1 MALTVGF
8 IGLGIMGSRMAAN
21 LQTHGYDLVLY
32 NRTRGKAE
40 ALLRGGAKWGN
51 TPVGVAVEADVLFTM
66 LANPETVEA
75 TALGTE
81 GFLRAMRPGSIW
93 VNSSTVNPSFARRMA
108 EEARANG
115 VRYLDAPVTGSKEAA
130 AGARLLFMVGGDAT
144 DLEVCRPLL
153 SSMSTRIV
161 HVGEHGL
168 GSALKM
174 VNNLLGAV
182 SMAAFAEGA
191 ALGQALGVPRQTI
204 FDTLL
209 GGPMV
214 APVVGAKR
222 TRIERDD
229 YEADFSMRW
238 MQKDLHLA
246 SVSGYEVG
254 VPMPVVNV
262 TKELYR
268 LAMREGY
275 ADQDYGAIYAYLTAD
290 HNGPS
295 ASAPE
300 ARPAPARDVAVP

>member
-1 MALTVGF
+1 MALKVGF

-21 LQTHGYDLVLY
+21 LQARGYSLIVF
-32 NRTRGKAE
+32 NRTRNKAE
-40 ALLRGGAKWGN
+40 ALLRGGATWGT
-51 TPVGVAVEADVLFTM
+51 TPVDVAEKADVLFTM
-66 LANPETVEA
+66 LANPEAVEA
-75 TALGTE
+75 AALGTE
-81 GFLRAMRPGSIW
+81 GFLRALRPGSIW

-108 EEARANG
+108 QEARANG
-115 VRYLDAPVTGSKEAA
+115 VRYLDAPVTGSKDAA
-130 AGARLLFMVGGDAT
+130 AGAQLLFLVGGDAT

-153 SSMSTRIV
+153 SSMGTRIV
-161 HVGEHGL
+161 HVGAHGL

-214 APVVGAKR
+214 APVVTAKR
-222 TRIERDD
+222 ARIERED

-246 SVSGYEVG
+246 SISGYEAG

-275 ADQDYGAIYAYLTAD
+275 ADQDYGAIYAYLIAD

-295 ASAPE
+295 SSAPE
-300 ARPAPARDVAVP
+300 VQPAPASEIGVR

>member
-1 MALTVGF
+1 
-8 IGLGIMGSRMAAN
+8 MAAN
-21 LQTHGYDLVLY
+21 LQAHGYNLVVF
-32 NRTRGKAE
+32 NRTRSKAE
-40 ALLRGGAKWGN
+40 ALLRGGAMWGR
-51 TPVGVAVEADVLFTM
+51 TPLGVAEAADVLFTM

-75 TALGTE
+75 AALGTE
-81 GFLRAMRPGSIW
+81 GFLRALRPGSIW

-115 VRYLDAPVTGSKEAA
+115 VRYLDAPVTGSKDAA
-130 AGARLLFMVGGDAT
+130 GGARLLFMVGGDAT

-153 SSMSTRIV
+153 ASMATRIV
-161 HVGEHGL
+161 HVGALGL

-191 ALGQALGVPRQTI
+191 ALGQALGVPRRTI

-214 APVVGAKR
+214 APVVSAKR
-222 TRIERDD
+222 TMIERDD

-246 SVSGYEVG
+246 SISGYEAG
-254 VPMPVVNV
+254 VAMPVANV

-268 LAMREGY
+268 LAMRHGY

-290 HNGPS
+290 RSGPT

-300 ARPAPARDVAVP
+300 VGPAPTRDVAVP